1 MKFWIVF
8 VLLMIVSMAYA
19 EDSEKKDGTDE
30 NGTVMLVQ
38 RKVKNG
44 GATYRVSTED
54 GTILADSARV
64 KPGTVLYVD
73 VDVKRD
79 DEGVFMLDAAYLAV
93 NAYHTPKYYI
103 NGRMTEIEKGK
114 RYKFTMSEWNADVSL
129 SIFPL
134 YTIKVYVE
142 GNGSV
147 TIKNTVRDTYK
158 GENYYV
164 SANVVFLVDADE
176 GYYLSSVNM
185 RNWNKKPYSTSINQ
199 ANEIT
204 EFSYDGQGHAYE
216 VDAVFKKIDTS
227 LSEDLG
233 EHCKTS
239 GLPATAESA
248 DRVKFTVHC
257 DEGYFLSK
265 VYQECGDK
273 NDKSCYKD
281 ISADKNGIYSMTKG
295 NSASVV
301 KGKLQYKVT
310 FEDEGESYVDYYT
323 SNEGFY
329 DSGINYTIKAKH
341 LSSEVIK
348 SISYSYYDGADSVK
362 GELKLLSCSAN
373 KDCTSG
379 TFKMPAAPVVFKVTR
394 GLVNYG
400 VGNELDGICV
410 AKGLPD
416 SANAGDKVKFNVVCE
431 AGYALAEL
439 PVFGEEGSSDL
450 SSVDSAGGEYSF
462 TMPASNVV
470 LSGGQLKYAV
480 ILEDTSSSFVVFP
493 DADMDGDSVYADYA
507 LPGDAVRIYVGEVVG
522 SDIGEVMFSYKNGD
536 ENQEMKLKLLSC
548 DDDGCWSEIFL
559 MPSVPVSVSVERK
572 KREYAV
578 AKNND
583 EHCSVEGLSAKL
595 FYGGAAEFTVTCD
608 EGFEAA
614 VSLVCED
621 GKTCPVLSEKDGVYG
636 FVQSLET
643 VLISVESSEIPAKDP
658 VKDPADD
665 PEDDDSGN
673 GDSETTVVKNHLQNA
688 LRISV
693 VDRSVMISGLKPG
706 SSVAVFDMQGRV
718 IRNVTADRNAMLLD
732 LPRPG
737 RYLLKSGTAHKVINV
752 R

>member
-1 MKFWIVF
+1 
-8 VLLMIVSMAYA
+8 
-19 EDSEKKDGTDE
+19 
-30 NGTVMLVQ
+30 
-38 RKVKNG
+38 
-44 GATYRVSTED
+44 
-54 GTILADSARV
+54 
-64 KPGTVLYVD
+64 
-73 VDVKRD
+73 
-79 DEGVFMLDAAYLAV
+79 
-93 NAYHTPKYYI
+93 
-103 NGRMTEIEKGK
+103 
-114 RYKFTMSEWNADVSL
+114 
-129 SIFPL
+129 
-134 YTIKVYVE
+134 
-142 GNGSV
+142 
-147 TIKNTVRDTYK
+147 
-158 GENYYV
+158 
-164 SANVVFLVDADE
+164 
-176 GYYLSSVNM
+176 
-185 RNWNKKPYSTSINQ
+185 
-199 ANEIT
+199 
-204 EFSYDGQGHAYE
+204 
-216 VDAVFKKIDTS
+216 
-227 LSEDLG
+227 
-233 EHCKTS
+233 
-239 GLPATAESA
+239 
-248 DRVKFTVHC
+248 
-257 DEGYFLSK
+257 
-265 VYQECGDK
+265 
-273 NDKSCYKD
+273 
-281 ISADKNGIYSMTKG
+281 
-295 NSASVV
+295 
-301 KGKLQYKVT
+301 
-310 FEDEGESYVDYYT
+310 
-323 SNEGFY
+323 
-329 DSGINYTIKAKH
+329 
-341 LSSEVIK
+341 
-348 SISYSYYDGADSVK
+348 
-362 GELKLLSCSAN
+362 
-373 KDCTSG
+373 
-379 TFKMPAAPVVFKVTR
+379 MPAAPVVFKVTR

-450 SSVDSAGGEYSF
+450 SSVDSAGGEYCF